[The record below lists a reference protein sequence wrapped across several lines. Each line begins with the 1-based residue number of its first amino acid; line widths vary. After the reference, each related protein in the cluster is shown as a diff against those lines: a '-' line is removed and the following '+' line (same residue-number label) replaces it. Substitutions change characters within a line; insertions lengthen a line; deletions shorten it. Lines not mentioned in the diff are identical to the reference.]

1 VRIER
6 TTLDAVKEIR
16 EVAEDFEQAVDLLSM
31 FIEIDRGMVPHRV
44 QVAHGVTY
52 GVMSIASARAVV
64 TGWAEKFIEKVGGE

>member
-16 EVAEDFEQAVDLLSM
+16 EIAEDFEQAVDLLAM

-44 QVAHGVTY
+44 IVAHGVRDKD
-52 GVMSIASARAVV
+52 MSVGTARAVV
-64 TGWAEKFIEKVGGE
+64 THWAEKFIEKVGGE

>member
-16 EVAEDFEQAVDLLSM
+16 EIAEDFEQAVDLLAM

-44 QVAHGVTY
+44 IVAHGVRDKD
-52 GVMSIASARAVV
+52 MSVGTARAVV